1 MHRLL
6 IAAILIFLLSA
17 PPLAAEEC
25 GWLPTRDV
33 DAALPAFAP
42 WSVLVGGAAGSCK
55 FLGSGGGANVFGANQ
70 MVKASPAEAASF
82 VGGLRP
88 TMAKSYTV
96 APAKDI
102 GAEGFTYRP
111 KEDPLDDRS
120 IFFVGHE
127 GRIAVLSSLSLS
139 VPVTPEHIAG
149 ATKLVRAAL
158 AVDKKPEVLAAAG
171 TCPWFD
177 TAILQKLLPGSDFN
191 QQSFGSNSCMAQA
204 AGSVVVVT
212 IVSAQ
217 DPAAVLQAGSG
228 GCASEPVPSLGP
240 AGGTAWVCHGGR
252 PHAKVSYVSGKRL
265 IEYAFSPGKEREPTK
280 EERAL
285 LIELAK
291 SAAAR
296 AH

>member
-1 MHRLL
+1 MLRCILAAALL
-6 IAAILIFLLSA
+6 VFT

-25 GWLPTRDV
+25 GWLPTAEV

-42 WSVLVGGAAGSCK
+42 WSVMVGGAAGSCK

-70 MVKASPAEAASF
+70 MVKTSPAQAASF

-88 TMAKSYTV
+88 EMAKSYTV

-111 KEDPLDDRS
+111 KDDPLGDRS

-127 GRIAVLSSLSLS
+127 GRIAVISSLTLS
-139 VPVTPEHIAG
+139 VPVTAEHIAG

-158 AVDKKPEVLAAAG
+158 AVDKKPEVLAAA
-171 TCPWFD
+171 TSCPWFD
-177 TAILQKLLPGSDFN
+177 TAILEKLLPGKNFS
-191 QQSFGSNSCMAQA
+191 QQSFGSNSCLAQA
-204 AGSVVVVT
+204 AGSAVVVT
-212 IVSAQ
+212 ILAAQ
-217 DPAAVLQAGSG
+217 DPATVMQAGSG
-228 GCASEPVPSLGP
+228 GCTGEPVPSLGP
-240 AGGTAWVCHGGR
+240 AGGTAWLCHGAR
-252 PHAKVSYVSGKRL
+252 PHAKVSYVSRNRL